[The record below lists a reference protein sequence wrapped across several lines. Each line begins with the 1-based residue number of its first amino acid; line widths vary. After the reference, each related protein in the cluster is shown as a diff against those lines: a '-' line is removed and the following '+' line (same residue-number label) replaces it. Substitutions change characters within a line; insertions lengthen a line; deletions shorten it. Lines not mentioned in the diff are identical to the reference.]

1 MASII
6 RVKRST
12 GTTAPGSLQF
22 GELGLT
28 IGTGTQANKGERLFV
43 GDNAG
48 NVDVVG
54 GRYFTDLMV
63 HAPGT
68 VASVTNPTTAANGF
82 VAILD
87 QNRKVDLWN
96 VDNLTLDG
104 NTFSSTN
111 TNGDINIDPNGSGE
125 IVIPDDTFLTF
136 GTGKDSKIEYD
147 ENGTDQLTFT
157 GADVRVNVTTQSN
170 SKDTGALIIE
180 GGVGIE
186 KNLNVGGNINI
197 TGIVTFSD
205 HIRLPD
211 SKELRMG
218 DGNDFRLFHNGNHS
232 FIDRASGGV
241 GDIFVRLGTDNA
253 IVAKTDNAVELY
265 FDNAK
270 KLATRIDGVEV
281 TGTTDTDNL
290 VVSGVATV
298 ASAKISD
305 LTSGRVVLAGTAGEL
320 EDSGNLTFNGT
331 KLTVTGNAQITS
343 DLDVDGGANISGGE
357 TVLSSATVS
366 DLTNNRLVIVGA
378 SGALEDDANLTFDGS
393 QLSVVGIITHV
404 GKMVNTG
411 GIEIDSV
418 GISSNIIATRPGSG
432 DQLFIDPF
440 PAGGSNE
447 GTVIIKGD
455 LQVDGTT
462 TTVNS
467 TTATVND
474 PIMRVGDVTSIRTV
488 MSPVSSGAN
497 TIVVDSV
504 TGLQTDDIIAATGI
518 PGNTTISSINTGTKT
533 LTISNNTTA
542 GITTSTQLTITHAK
556 DTNTDRGISFNY
568 NTSSGTANNKLG
580 FFGMDDSQVGA
591 NGSRVWTYVPDATN
605 TAEVISGTKGYL
617 DIKGIYYQSGDFSTH
632 GITYFDSTGLQN
644 STTAPSAATFTSTQL
659 LTAVTEIAI
668 TLGSAQSVT
677 AGDLVTQAGGGS
689 QQGVVKSTSNS
700 TTVTLIGV
708 TGTFNTSADLILNG
722 TGTGKTPTNVST
734 TYTSKPMW
742 TTTIDGGTF

>member
-43 GDNAG
+43 GDNSG

-147 ENGTDQLTFT
+147 ENGDDQLKFT
-157 GADVRVNVTTQSN
+157 GADINIDITTQSN
-170 SKDTGALIIE
+170 STGTGALIVD
-180 GGVGIE
+180 GGVGIA

-197 TGIVTFSD
+197 VGIVTFSD

-211 SKELRMG
+211 SKELRLGDNNDLKLVHNGTDSVISNTTNDLNITNTGDDINITAADDFVVKVQGSENAITAIG
-218 DGNDFRLFHNGNHS
+218 DGAVSLFFN
-232 FIDRASGGV
+232 
-241 GDIFVRLGTDNA
+241 NA
-253 IVAKTDNAVELY
+253 AKI
-265 FDNAK
+265 
-270 KLATRIDGVEV
+270 ATRIDGVEV

-305 LTSGRVVLAGTAGEL
+305 LTNNRIVLAGTAGE
-320 EDSGNLTFNGT
+320 
-331 KLTVTGNAQITS
+331 
-343 DLDVDGGANISGGE
+343 
-357 TVLSSATVS
+357 
-366 DLTNNRLVIVGA
+366 
-378 SGALEDDANLTFDGS
+378 LEDDANLTFDGS
-393 QLSVVGIITHV
+393 ELSVVGVITHV

-411 GIEIDSV
+411 GIEIDNV
-418 GISSNIIATRPGSG
+418 GISSNIIATRAGG
-432 DQLFIDPF
+432 GNQIFIDPF
-440 PAGGSNE
+440 PSGGSSE

-488 MSPVSSGAN
+488 MTTVAN
-497 TIVVDSV
+497 TIVIDSV
-504 TGLQTDDIIAATGI
+504 TGLQTDDIVAATGI
-518 PGNTTISSINTGTKT
+518 PGNTTIASINTGTKT
-533 LTISNNTTA
+533 ITISANTTA
-542 GITTSTQLTITHAK
+542 GISTSTQLTITHAK

-580 FFGMDDSQVGA
+580 FFGMDDSQAGA

-742 TTTIDGGTF
+742 TTTVDGGTF

>member
-43 GDNAG
+43 GDNSG

-87 QNRKVDLWN
+87 QNRKVDVWN
-96 VDNLTLDG
+96 VDNLTLDL
-104 NTFSSTN
+104 NTLSSTN

-147 ENGTDQLTFT
+147 ENGTDQLNIT
-157 GADVRVNVTTQSN
+157 GADVRINITTQSN
-170 SKDTGALIIE
+170 SKDTGALIVE

-186 KNLNVGGNINI
+186 KNLNVGGNFNVI
-197 TGIVTFSD
+197 GIVTFND

-211 SKELRMG
+211 NKEIRLG
-218 DGNDFRLFHNGNHS
+218 DDNDLKLVHNGTDSVISNTTNDLN
-232 FIDRASGGV
+232 IINT
-241 GDIFVRLGTDNA
+241 GDDINITAADDFTLKVQGSEDA
-253 IVAKTDNAVELY
+253 ITAIGNGAVSLF
-265 FDNAK
+265 FDNVNKAQ
-270 KLATRIDGVEV
+270 TRIDG
-281 TGTTDTDNL
+281 
-290 VVSGVATV
+290 
-298 ASAKISD
+298 
-305 LTSGRVVLAGTAGEL
+305 
-320 EDSGNLTFNGT
+320 FN
-331 KLTVTGNAQITS
+331 
-343 DLDVDGGANISGGE
+343 VDGTLE
-357 TVLSSATVS
+357 
-366 DLTNNRLVIVGA
+366 TNNFV
-378 SGALEDDANLTFDGS
+378 
-393 QLSVVGIITHV
+393 VVGVSTIT
-404 GKMVNTG
+404 GKIFQTG
-411 GIEIDSV
+411 GIEIDNI
-418 GISSNIIATRPGSG
+418 GISSNRIQTRAGG
-432 DQLFIDPF
+432 GNQLFIDPY
-440 PAGGSNE
+440 PDGLSNE

-467 TTATVND
+467 TTSTVND

-488 MSPVSSGAN
+488 MTAVSSGAN
-497 TIVVDSV
+497 TIVIDSV
-504 TGLQTDDIIAATGI
+504 TGLQTDDVVVATGI
-518 PGNTTISSINTGTKT
+518 PGNTVINAINTGTKT
-533 LTISNNTTA
+533 ITISNNTSA
-542 GITTSTQLTITHAK
+542 GITTTTQLTITHAK

-632 GITYFDSTGLQN
+632 GVVYFDSTGLQN
-644 STTAPSAATFTSTQL
+644 STTAPGAATITSTQL

-677 AGDLVTQAGGGS
+677 AGDLVTQAGGGT
-689 QQGVVKSTSNS
+689 QQGVVKTSS
-700 TTVTLIGV
+700 SGTTVTLIGV

-722 TGTGKTPTNVST
+722 TGTGKTPSAVST

>member
-43 GDNAG
+43 GDNSG

-87 QNRKVDLWN
+87 QNRKVDVWN
-96 VDNLTLDG
+96 VDNLTLDL
-104 NTFSSTN
+104 NTLSSTN

-147 ENGTDQLTFT
+147 ENGTDQLNIT
-157 GADVRVNVTTQSN
+157 GADVRINITTQSN
-170 SKDTGALIIE
+170 GKDTGALIVE

-186 KNLNVGGNINI
+186 KNLNVGGNLNI

-211 SKELRMG
+211 NKEIRL
-218 DGNDFRLFHNGNHS
+218 GNSNDLKLVHNGTDSVISNTTGDLL
-232 FIDRASGGV
+232 ITNTGDDVVITAADDLVLKVQGGE
-241 GDIFVRLGTDNA
+241 
-253 IVAKTDNAVELY
+253 NAVRCIGNGAVDIS
-265 FDNAK
+265 FDTAV
-270 KLATRIDGVEV
+270 KLSTRIDGVNI
-281 TGTTDTDNL
+281 TGTLETDNF
-290 VVSGVATV
+290 
-298 ASAKISD
+298 K
-305 LTSGRVVLAGTAGEL
+305 
-320 EDSGNLTFNGT
+320 
-331 KLTVTGNAQITS
+331 
-343 DLDVDGGANISGGE
+343 
-357 TVLSSATVS
+357 
-366 DLTNNRLVIVGA
+366 
-378 SGALEDDANLTFDGS
+378 
-393 QLSVVGIITHV
+393 VVGVSTIT
-404 GKMVNTG
+404 GKVFQTG
-411 GIEIDSV
+411 GIEIDNI
-418 GISSNIIATRPGSG
+418 GISSNRIQTRAGG
-432 DQLFIDPF
+432 GNQLFIDPY
-440 PAGGSNE
+440 PDGLSNE

-467 TTATVND
+467 TTSTVND

-488 MSPVSSGAN
+488 MTAVSSGAN
-497 TIVVDSV
+497 TIVIDSV
-504 TGLQTDDIIAATGI
+504 TGLQTDDVVVATGI
-518 PGNTTISSINTGTKT
+518 PGNTVINAINTGTKT
-533 LTISNNTTA
+533 ITISNNTSA
-542 GITTSTQLTITHAK
+542 GITTTTQLTITHAK

-632 GITYFDSTGLQN
+632 GVVYFDSTGLQN
-644 STTAPSAATFTSTQL
+644 STTAPGAATITSTQL

-677 AGDLVTQAGGGS
+677 AGDLVTQAGGGT
-689 QQGVVKSTSNS
+689 QQGVVKTSS
-700 TTVTLIGV
+700 SGTTVTLIGV

-722 TGTGKTPTNVST
+722 TGTGKTPSAVST

>member
-43 GDNAG
+43 GDNSG

-87 QNRKVDLWN
+87 QNRKVDVWN

-147 ENGTDQLTFT
+147 ENGTDQLNIT
-157 GADVRVNVTTQSN
+157 GADVRINITTQSN
-170 SKDTGALIIE
+170 SKDTGALIVE

-197 TGIVTFSD
+197 VGIVTFSD

-211 SKELRMG
+211 SKELRLG
-218 DGNDFRLFHNGNHS
+218 DSNDLKLVHNGTDSVISNTTNDLN
-232 FIDRASGGV
+232 ITNT
-241 GDIFVRLGTDNA
+241 GDDINITAADDFTLKVQGSEDA
-253 IVAKTDNAVELY
+253 ITAIGNGAVSLF
-265 FDNAK
+265 FDNVNKAQ
-270 KLATRIDGVEV
+270 TRIDG
-281 TGTTDTDNL
+281 
-290 VVSGVATV
+290 
-298 ASAKISD
+298 
-305 LTSGRVVLAGTAGEL
+305 
-320 EDSGNLTFNGT
+320 FN
-331 KLTVTGNAQITS
+331 
-343 DLDVDGGANISGGE
+343 VDGTLE
-357 TVLSSATVS
+357 
-366 DLTNNRLVIVGA
+366 TNNFV
-378 SGALEDDANLTFDGS
+378 
-393 QLSVVGIITHV
+393 VVGVSTIT
-404 GKMVNTG
+404 GKVFQTG
-411 GIEIDSV
+411 GIEIDNI
-418 GISSNIIATRPGSG
+418 GISSNRIQTRAGG
-432 DQLFIDPF
+432 GNQLFIDPY
-440 PAGGSNE
+440 PDGLSNE

-467 TTATVND
+467 TTSTVND

-488 MSPVSSGAN
+488 MTAVSSGAN

-504 TGLQTDDIIAATGI
+504 TGLQTDDVITATGI
-518 PGNTTISSINTGTKT
+518 PANTTISSINTGTKT
-533 LTISNNTTA
+533 LTISNNTSA
-542 GITTSTQLTITHAK
+542 GITTTTQLTITHAK

-591 NGSRVWTYVPDATN
+591 NGSRVWTYVPEATN

-632 GITYFDSTGLQN
+632 GVVYFDSTGLQV
-644 STTAPSAATFTSTQL
+644 STTAPSAATITSTQL

-677 AGDLVTQAGGGS
+677 EGDLVTQAGGGS
-689 QQGVVKSTSNS
+689 QQGVVKTTSNS

-722 TGTGKTPTNVST
+722 TGTGKTPSAVST

>member
-43 GDNAG
+43 GDNSG

-87 QNRKVDLWN
+87 QNRKVDVWN
-96 VDNLTLDG
+96 VDNLTLDL
-104 NTFSSTN
+104 NTLSSTN

-147 ENGTDQLTFT
+147 ENGTDQLNIT
-157 GADVRVNVTTQSN
+157 GADVRINITTQSN
-170 SKDTGALIIE
+170 SKDTGALIVE

-186 KNLNVGGNINI
+186 KNLNVGGNLNI
-197 TGIVTFSD
+197 TGIVTFTD

-211 SKELRMG
+211 NKELRLG
-218 DGNDFRLFHNGNHS
+218 DSNDLKLVHNGTDSVISNTTNDLN
-232 FIDRASGGV
+232 IINT
-241 GDIFVRLGTDNA
+241 GDDINITAADDFTLKVQGSEDA
-253 IVAKTDNAVELY
+253 ITAIGNGAVSLF
-265 FDNAK
+265 FDNVNKAQ
-270 KLATRIDGVEV
+270 TRIDG
-281 TGTTDTDNL
+281 
-290 VVSGVATV
+290 
-298 ASAKISD
+298 
-305 LTSGRVVLAGTAGEL
+305 
-320 EDSGNLTFNGT
+320 FN
-331 KLTVTGNAQITS
+331 
-343 DLDVDGGANISGGE
+343 VDGTLE
-357 TVLSSATVS
+357 
-366 DLTNNRLVIVGA
+366 TNNFV
-378 SGALEDDANLTFDGS
+378 
-393 QLSVVGIITHV
+393 VVGVSTIT
-404 GKMVNTG
+404 GKIFQTG
-411 GIEIDSV
+411 GIEIDNI
-418 GISSNIIATRPGSG
+418 GISSNRIQTRAGG
-432 DQLFIDPF
+432 GNQLFIDPY
-440 PAGGSNE
+440 PDGLSNE

-467 TTATVND
+467 TTSTVND

-488 MSPVSSGAN
+488 MTAVSSGAN
-497 TIVVDSV
+497 TIVIDSV
-504 TGLQTDDIIAATGI
+504 TGLQTDDVVSATGI
-518 PGNTTISSINTGTKT
+518 PGNTVINAINTGTKT
-533 LTISNNTTA
+533 ITISNNTSA
-542 GITTSTQLTITHAK
+542 GITTTTQLTITHAK

-632 GITYFDSTGLQN
+632 GVVYFDSTGLQN
-644 STTAPSAATFTSTQL
+644 STTAPGAATITSTQL

-677 AGDLVTQAGGGS
+677 AGDLVTQAGGGT
-689 QQGVVKSTSNS
+689 QQGVVKTSS
-700 TTVTLIGV
+700 SGTTVTLIGV

-722 TGTGKTPTNVST
+722 TGTGKTPSAVST